1 MFRDVNI
8 VVRMVSLSFVEDV
21 AVAVGD
27 SKGFRM
33 EDISDMSLLRELTV
47 SIVFL
52 AIKKRKM
59 SITQRI
65 DYNY

>member
-1 MFRDVNI
+1 
-8 VVRMVSLSFVEDV
+8 MVSLSFVEDV